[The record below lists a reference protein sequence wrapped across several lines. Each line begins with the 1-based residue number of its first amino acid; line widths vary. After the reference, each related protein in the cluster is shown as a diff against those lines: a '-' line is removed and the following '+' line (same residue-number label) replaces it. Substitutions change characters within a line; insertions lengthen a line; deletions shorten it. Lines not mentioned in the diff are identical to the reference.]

1 VLVADDHPGAAAR
14 RHVGEASAV
23 SSGRHD
29 VRADVAQRVELVSG
43 GEGAEATEAAS
54 RDVLQE
60 DALDWIGRAELENL
74 LEPRFERLG
83 HQGDPHTRRSGCVGA
98 LET

>member
-1 VLVADDHPGAAAR
+1 LAGSVVPGPRHPPSRLGPQFGDGVLVADDHPGAAAR

-43 GEGAEATEAAS
+43 GEGAEPTEAAP

-60 DALDWIGRAELENL
+60 DALDRIGRAEL
-74 LEPRFERLG
+74 
-83 HQGDPHTRRSGCVGA
+83 
-98 LET
+98 